1 MGMTVDEASRIGG
14 MKEARL
20 IAGQRGLA
28 NVVNHVNVLE
38 TVTEHEEDWD
48 IRRHLFLT
56 TLSFTDGDTNRQV
69 ALIRQL
75 SRGGCA
81 ALVVQVGLIDPLQPA
96 VLRMADE
103 LSMPLFELPLSVD
116 YAEILTP
123 LVCAVQR
130 EDGYVAREAGAIQQ
144 QLLKEMLNG
153 GGLNTLV
160 SLLARVLRRSVAVLD
175 DRGVLYASS
184 DQWNAADIAANLPA
198 SIVPTRPVVRSAAW
212 MVALGRRPDAPVD
225 GYLIVNV
232 PDGLEPSP
240 LEVATMEQAAALL
253 TMELTKQRVADE
265 AYAEPFREWLVQLA
279 AGDVERANALALA
292 KSLDLSSLSVAVL
305 FEPALPSIDT
315 STPLDARGRAI
326 WRAIYAIESKP
337 LVFEWDGRLLWLP
350 SIPSGSSFG
359 GARQAIDLLLRRI
372 WAGLANT
379 GRDNWR
385 IACGAPV
392 DSPQDLYRS
401 VLDAQSVLTLDAA
414 ALADG
419 PVAYDDVALDVLFR
433 QVAAQ
438 PAARR
443 WVDSMVGALAS
454 HDRAQESE
462 LVRTLETFFDAG
474 QSHKLAAHRLGI
486 HPKTLKYRLDKIEQI
501 LGSVPIR
508 DGAQFALHFAL
519 KLSRNAG

>member
-1 MGMTVDEASRIGG
+1 MGMTVDEASRVGG

-20 IAGQRGLA
+20 IAGKGGQS

-48 IRRHLFLT
+48 IRHHLFLT
-56 TLSFTDGDTNRQV
+56 TLSFTGSDTTRQI

-81 ALVVQVGLIDPLQPA
+81 ALVFQAGLIEPLQPA

-103 LSMPLFELPLSVD
+103 LSLPLFELPLSVD

-123 LVCAVQR
+123 LICAVQR
-130 EDGYVAREAGAIQQ
+130 EDGYVAREAGVIQQ
-144 QLLKEMLNG
+144 QLLTEMLNG

-175 DRGVLYASS
+175 DRGVLYAAS
-184 DQWNAADIAANLPA
+184 DEWGAADIAANLPA
-198 SIVPTRPVVRSAAW
+198 SIAPTRAVVRNTAW
-212 MVALGRRPDAPVD
+212 MIALGRRPDTPID

-232 PDGLEPSP
+232 PDGHAPSA

-253 TMELTKQRVADE
+253 TLELTKQRVADE
-265 AYAEPFREWLVQLA
+265 AYAEPFRDWLVHLA
-279 AGDVERANALALA
+279 AGDIGRANALALA
-292 KSLDLSSLSVAVL
+292 KSLDLSSLCVAIL
-305 FEPALPSIDT
+305 FEPARPSSDA
-315 STPLDARGRAI
+315 STVLEAEGRAV

-350 SIPSGSSFG
+350 LIPR
-359 GARQAIDLLLRRI
+359 GASAGDTREAIDTRLRQVWVRLTD
-372 WAGLANT
+372 AGRGT
-379 GRDNWR
+379 WR
-385 IACGAPV
+385 IACGASV
-392 DSPQDLYRS
+392 DAPLELYRS
-401 VLDAQSVLTLDAA
+401 VLDAQAVLALDAS
-414 ALADG
+414 ALAGG
-419 PVAYDDVALDVLFR
+419 PVTYDDVALDVLFR
-433 QVAAQ
+433 QIASQ

-443 WVDSMVGALAS
+443 WVDSMVGTLAS
-454 HDRAQESE
+454 HDQAQESE

-501 LGSVPIR
+501 AGCVPIR

>member
-1 MGMTVDEASRIGG
+1 MGMTVGEASRVGG

-20 IAGQRGLA
+20 IAGKGGQA

-38 TVTEHEEDWD
+38 TVTEHEDDWD
-48 IRRHLFLT
+48 IRHHLFLT
-56 TLSFTDGDTNRQV
+56 TLSFTGSDTSRQV

-81 ALVVQVGLIDPLQPA
+81 ALVFQAGLIDPLQPA
-96 VLRMADE
+96 VLQMADE
-103 LSMPLFELPLSVD
+103 LSLPLFELPLSVD

-123 LVCAVQR
+123 LICAVQR
-130 EDGYVAREAGAIQQ
+130 EDGYVAREAGVIQQ
-144 QLLKEMLNG
+144 QLLTEMLNG

-160 SLLARVLRRSVAVLD
+160 SLLARVLRRSVVVLD
-175 DRGVLYASS
+175 DRGVLYAAS
-184 DQWNAADIAANLPA
+184 DEWSAADIAANLPA
-198 SIVPTRPVVRSAAW
+198 SIVPTRTVVRSAAW
-212 MVALGRRPDAPVD
+212 MVALGRRPDTPVD

-232 PDGLEPSP
+232 PDGMEPSP

-253 TMELTKQRVADE
+253 TLELTKQRVADE
-265 AYAEPFREWLVQLA
+265 AYAEPFRDWLVHLA
-279 AGDVERANALALA
+279 AGDVDRANALAMA
-292 KSLDLSSLSVAVL
+292 KSLDLSPLSVAVL
-305 FEPALPSIDT
+305 FEPARPSFDA
-315 STPLDARGRAI
+315 STPLEARGRPI

-350 SIPSGSSFG
+350 AIPRGASSGG
-359 GARQAIDLLLRRI
+359 PRQAIDMRLRRI
-372 WAGLANT
+372 WERLADT
-379 GRDNWR
+379 DREAWR

-392 DSPQDLYRS
+392 DSALDLYRS
-401 VLDAQSVLTLDAA
+401 VLDAQAVLALDAA

-419 PVAYDDVALDVLFR
+419 PVVYDDVALDVLFC
-433 QVAAQ
+433 QIASQ

-443 WVDSMVGALAS
+443 WVDSMVGVLAG

-462 LVRTLETFFDAG
+462 LVRTLEAFFDAG

-501 LGSVPIR
+501 VGCVPIR

-519 KLSRNAG
+519 KLSRSAS

>member
-1 MGMTVDEASRIGG
+1 MGMTVDEASRVGG

-20 IAGQRGLA
+20 IAGKGGQS

-38 TVTEHEEDWD
+38 TVTENEDDWD
-48 IRRHLFLT
+48 IRHHLFLT
-56 TLSFTDGDTNRQV
+56 TLSFTGGDTSRQI
-69 ALIRQL
+69 ALVRQL

-81 ALVVQVGLIDPLQPA
+81 ALVFQSGLIDPLQPA

-103 LSMPLFELPLSVD
+103 LSLPLFELPLSVD

-123 LVCAVQR
+123 LICAVQR
-130 EDGYVAREAGAIQQ
+130 EDGYVAREAGVIQQ
-144 QLLKEMLNG
+144 QLLTEMLNG

-175 DRGVLYASS
+175 DRGVLYAAS
-184 DQWNAADIAANLPA
+184 DQWCAADIAANLPA
-198 SIVPTRPVVRSAAW
+198 AIAPTRTVVRQSAW
-212 MVALGRRPDAPVD
+212 MVALGRRTDTPID

-232 PDGLEPSP
+232 PDGRAPSA

-253 TMELTKQRVADE
+253 TLELTKQRVADE
-265 AYAEPFREWLVQLA
+265 AYAEPFREWLVHLA
-279 AGDVERANALALA
+279 AGDVDRANALASA
-292 KSLDLSSLSVAVL
+292 KSLDLSTLCLAVL
-305 FEPALPSIDT
+305 FEPARPSCDA
-315 STPLDARGRAI
+315 STPLEAQGREV
-326 WRAIYAIESKP
+326 WRAIYAVEPKP

-350 SIPSGSSFG
+350 SIPHGAAAG
-359 GARQAIDLLLRRI
+359 GARQVIAVRLRQI
-372 WAGLANT
+372 WERLTEAGRGT
-379 GRDNWR
+379 WR

-392 DSPQDLYRS
+392 DSALHLYRS
-401 VLDAQSVLTLDAA
+401 VQDAEAVLALDGA
-414 ALADG
+414 ALAGG

-433 QVAAQ
+433 QIASQ

-443 WVDSMVGALAS
+443 WVDSMVGALAG

-501 LGSVPIR
+501 VGCVPIR